1 MSKLKS
7 IVASV
12 VCASLVVPVLPAT
25 PAAAA
30 PLPKPGISADD
41 TIVLVDRRGRGRG
54 HHRGGSRGVG
64 AAGIIGAII
73 AGTIIAAAIREG
85 RASDSDIERCDEDF
99 PDFDPQSGTY
109 IDRNGDERVCPYLD

>member
-12 VCASLVVPVLPAT
+12 VCASLMLPALPAT
-25 PAAAA
+25 HAAAA
-30 PLPKPGISADD
+30 PLPKPGLSADN
-41 TIVLVDRRGRGRG
+41 TLILVDRRGR
-54 HHRGGSRGVG
+54 HHRGGHRGMG

-85 RASDSDIERCDEDF
+85 RANEHDIERCAEDF
-99 PDFDPQSGTY
+99 PDFDPRSGTY
-109 IDRNGDERVCPYLD
+109 IDRYGDERVCPYLR